1 MKNIEV
7 VKSTL
12 EATATIVAAKA
23 AQMHP
28 DDIASKSKEVYGALI
43 DAINDAIVAES
54 APRVDQANPAQ

>member
-28 DDIASKSKEVYGALI
+28 NELADRAKEVYAAMV
-43 DAINDAIVAES
+43 DAINEAIVAES
-54 APRVDQANPAQ
+54 APKGDQANQGQ